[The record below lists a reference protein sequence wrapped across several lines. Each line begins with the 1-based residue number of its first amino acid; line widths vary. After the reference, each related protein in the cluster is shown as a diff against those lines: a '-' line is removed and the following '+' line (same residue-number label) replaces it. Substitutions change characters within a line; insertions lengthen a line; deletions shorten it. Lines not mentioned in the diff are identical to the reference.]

1 MARYGHGRTSS
12 ADHHKFI
19 PILPS
24 LAMPL
29 FRFTHTVRHPPAK
42 RPYFATITTRWLGC
56 DSASYLSARSNVL
69 SPRHSDIIARA
80 SPHLRRLYSPKLD
93 KTLLRTGEGGCPRS
107 LFRYIPAH
115 DFCTDKYCG
124 KESEKYYCAHSM
136 SLLLFCNK
144 LDRPYFLLHCVFHSL
159 DMSLIIGNIRLR
171 FLDPA
176 FDKFSRLW
184 IASISEVPHTF
195 GKLRICFGEISLGR
209 PDLPRALSFNLPYFP
224 FECRAKKVHS

>member
-1 MARYGHGRTSS
+1 MARYGHGRIIS
-12 ADHHKFI
+12 ADPRKII

-42 RPYFATITTRWLGC
+42 RPYFATLTTRWLDC

-80 SPHLRRLYSPKLD
+80 SPHLRRLYSPKPD
-93 KTLLRTGEGGCPRS
+93 KTLLRTGEGGCPRY
-107 LFRYIPAH
+107 LFRYIHAH
-115 DFCTDKYCG
+115 IIRDYKYRD
-124 KESEKYYCAHSM
+124 KESEKYYCTHS
-136 SLLLFCNK
+136 LPLHLFCDK

-159 DMSLIIGNIRLR
+159 DMSLIIVNISLR

-176 FDKFSRLW
+176 FDKLPRLW
-184 IASISEVPHTF
+184 IAGISEVPHPL

-209 PDLPRALSFNLPYFP
+209 PDLARAFSFNLSNFP